1 MDIDPK
7 LNWEAQGEYGAREE
21 ALVGD
26 FYAGFGVR
34 FSLEYRPSCY
44 RRGPYCLLVE
54 VAHGPDHIKWGCF
67 DDADQPHRYYH
78 KKANAIDEAQS
89 IADVLVRD
97 RIKYP

>member
-1 MDIDPK
+1 
-7 LNWEAQGEYGAREE
+7 
-21 ALVGD
+21 
-26 FYAGFGVR
+26 
-34 FSLEYRPSCY
+34 
-44 RRGPYCLLVE
+44 LVE
-54 VAHGPDHIKWGCF
+54 VAHGPDHIRWGCF